1 LYTHF
6 VNLDIDSFIEQHK
19 LKGRAK
25 IRLTA
30 LAAALNAAGNGN
42 YYLREFEDCDSV
54 VYGFATRDALES
66 FIAELTVQGLGD
78 LIAPASAS
86 SSKIKS
92 TATSLSRRGSPWRA
106 A

>member
-1 LYTHF
+1 MYTHF
-6 VNLDIDSFIEQHK
+6 VKLDIDTFIEQHK

-54 VYGFATRDALES
+54 VYGFATKDALES
-66 FIAELTVQGLGD
+66 FIAELAVQGLRG
-78 LIAPASAS
+78 LIG
-86 SSKIKS
+86 K
-92 TATSLSRRGSPWRA
+92 A